1 MSMSQTTATATAAR
15 HPLTLLSASEL
26 AARIRTGEVSSR
38 EVVEA
43 HLTRIAEVNPRLN
56 AVIFP
61 LFDEARVAAAAAD
74 EAQAHGE
81 PLGPLHGVP
90 ITIKDQFLV
99 KGTPTT
105 WGLKHRRDHR
115 AAADGPLVARLRAAG
130 AVIMGKTNIP
140 QLLFYAEASN
150 DLYGQSNN
158 PWNLDRVPGG
168 SSGGEGA
175 IIAAGGSPFGM
186 GADIGGSLRVP
197 AHFCG
202 ITTIKP
208 TTLRLTGMDNPAELG
223 NGMEAIVAQSG
234 PMARTVADCAL
245 GMQIFAAPGQ
255 ELIDPLIPPVPWQG
269 PEGSDIRG
277 MRVAMYTDDGFF
289 PASPGVRR
297 AVHVAAEA
305 LRAAGVTVEEW
316 TPPNATRGMMA
327 FVGILGADGGDTY
340 VANLGPDK
348 MTPQIAALMRAA
360 RLPRA
365 ARPAAVRLLRASGQG
380 RSALAATHIRPRTAT
395 EYWVLT
401 QERNT
406 VRDSFLASLAA
417 GRFDAIIC
425 PPHALPALTHGAST
439 EVSLAAS
446 YSMIYNLIG
455 FPGGVVPVTRVRP
468 GEESDRP
475 TTRDSVEKMALTVER
490 GSAGLPLGVQVVA
503 PLWREDRVLALM
515 AAIEA
520 QVRGNA
526 DYPAAPPI

>member
-1 MSMSQTTATATAAR
+1 MSQATAAATTTR

-26 AARIRTGEVSSR
+26 AARIRSGEVSSR

-43 HLTRIAEVNPRLN
+43 HLARIAEVNPTIN

-61 LFDEARVAAAAAD
+61 MYDEARAAAASAD
-74 EAQAHGE
+74 AAQARGDT
-81 PLGPLHGVP
+81 LGPLHGVP
-90 ITIKDQFLV
+90 ITVKDQFLV

-130 AVIMGKTNIP
+130 AIILGKTNIP
-140 QLLFYAEASN
+140 QLLFYAEAAN
-150 DLYGQSNN
+150 DLYGQTNN
-158 PWNLDRVPGG
+158 PWNLGRVPGG

-186 GADIGGSLRVP
+186 GSDIGGSLRVP

-202 ITTIKP
+202 ITTLKP
-208 TTLRLTGMDNPAELG
+208 TTLRLTGLDNPAELE
-223 NGMEAIVAQSG
+223 NGMEAIIAQSG
-234 PMARTVADCAL
+234 PMARTVADVAL

-255 ELIDPLIPPVPWQG
+255 ELLDPMIPPVPWQG
-269 PEGSDIRG
+269 PEGIDVRG

-297 AVHVAAEA
+297 AVREAADA
-305 LRAAGVTVEEW
+305 LRAVGVIVEEW
-316 TPPNATRGMMA
+316 TPPDVTRGMAA
-327 FVGILGADGGDTY
+327 FVGILGADGGDSY
-340 VANLGPDK
+340 VANLGSDK
-348 MTPQIAALMRAA
+348 ATPQIAALMQAA

-365 ARPAAVRLLRASGQG
+365 IRPSAVRLLRATGEG
-380 RSALAATHIRPRTAT
+380 RRAMAATHIRPRTT
-395 EYWVLT
+395 LEYWQLT

-406 VRDSFLASLAA
+406 VRDHVLAALAA
-417 GRFDAIIC
+417 GNFDAIIC

-439 EVSLAAS
+439 LVSLAAS
-446 YSMIYNLIG
+446 YSMFYNLIG

-468 GEESDRP
+468 DEESDRP
-475 TTRDSVEKMALTVER
+475 TTRDSVEKMAQHVEK

-520 QVRGNA
+520 QVRGRA
-526 DYPAAPPI
+526 DYPAAPPL